1 MCLYVIFLIRS
12 LVAVNNSLVTMAD
25 SSDSCVQSDRVG
37 LGSHYP
43 STTNPTEV
51 KDYNIHAFPPGI
63 GYRDYKH
70 LQQVA
75 QGKWMI
81 FRPYTELDETWH
93 MIRREVEAG
102 VLVEKSLAADCTTMV
117 YDPTSHGPGPVV
129 SGVICVYSTEQN
141 ADDVGF
147 ILISLA
153 KHDIKYKTEEATNNL
168 KYAWR
173 LQDKSVCLK
182 TLYWNHGKPSF
193 VLEGELCNGPSR
205 YGIKDTWHLNYV
217 SAPKSIMSTASV
229 YGRWVIAPFWE
240 DLTSLWHFLKKDIEE
255 GLLGPVEMVCPPKL
269 NRRDKKEEPVF
280 LVYTAR
286 ENKESV
292 GLTLAM
298 HVERDIRY
306 EISNRSYTASGGKPM
321 YNHQITWHEDEPVY
335 VMTLI
340 K

>member
-1 MCLYVIFLIRS
+1 MIVT
-12 LVAVNNSLVTMAD
+12 VNNSLVTMTE
-25 SSDSCVQSDRVG
+25 SPESCVQSDRVG
-37 LGSHYP
+37 LGSHYL

-51 KDYNIHAFPPGI
+51 KDHNVHAFPPNV
-63 GYRDYKH
+63 GYRDFKH

-75 QGKWMI
+75 QGKWMV

-93 MIRREVEAG
+93 MIRREVETGA
-102 VLVEKSLAADCTTMV
+102 LVEKSLAAHSTTKI

-129 SGVICVYSTEQN
+129 TGLICVYSKEED

-147 ILISLA
+147 ILINMV
-153 KHDIKYKTEEATNNL
+153 KHDIKYKTEKATTNH

-193 VLEGELCNGPSR
+193 VLEGELCHGPR
-205 YGIKDTWHLNYV
+205 CYGIKDIWHLNCV
-217 SAPKSIMSTASV
+217 SAPKSIMSTASA

-269 NRRDKKEEPVF
+269 NYHDKNEEPVF

-292 GLTLAM
+292 GLTLAVL
-298 HVERDIRY
+298 VERDIRY
-306 EISNRSYTASGGKPM
+306 EINKRSYTASGEKPV
-321 YNHQITWHEDEPVY
+321 YNHRIVWYNDEPVY
-335 VMTLI
+335 LMTLI
-340 K
+340 R